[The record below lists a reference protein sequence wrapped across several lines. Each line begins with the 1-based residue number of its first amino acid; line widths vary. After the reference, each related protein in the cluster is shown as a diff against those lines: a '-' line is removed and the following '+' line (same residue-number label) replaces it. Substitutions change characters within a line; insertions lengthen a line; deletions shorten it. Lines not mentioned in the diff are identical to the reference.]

1 MWSRGEING
10 YKFDV
15 KHYEN
20 GSEYGINEG
29 RVSKLSI
36 RKDGKEVYNYDR
48 GLDYDNLDKAGKK
61 AYVEILKKYN

>member
-48 GLDYDNLDKAGKK
+48 GLDYDNLDKSGKK
-61 AYVEILKKYN
+61 AYAEILKKYN